1 MEASM
6 PPRDTQ
12 MENTLEHGEHRKSPA
27 QENSSSMPPVDTMT
41 SRFGMMLL
49 ERMQESHERMNT
61 LVATF
66 ITQQNE
72 AHERLW
78 YLNSHRL
85 ILHSTDCHW

>member
-1 MEASM
+1 M
-6 PPRDTQ
+6 PPSDTQ

-27 QENSSSMPPVDTMT
+27 QENSSSMQPVNTMT
-41 SRFGMMLL
+41 SRFSMMLL
-49 ERMQESHERMNT
+49 ERMQESHEQMNT
-61 LVATF
+61 LVVTF

-78 YLNSHRL
+78 YLNSHCL